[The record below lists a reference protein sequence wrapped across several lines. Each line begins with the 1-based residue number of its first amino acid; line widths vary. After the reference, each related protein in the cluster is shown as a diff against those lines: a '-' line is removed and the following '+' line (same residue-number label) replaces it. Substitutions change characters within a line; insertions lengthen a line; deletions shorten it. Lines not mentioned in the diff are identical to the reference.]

1 MKNILITGGCGF
13 IGRNLC
19 NKLLENPTVKIRIM
33 DNLSVPGHEA
43 FIKYLEKSHF
53 NIEWDKR
60 LSVLNHDIRNLDGMH
75 KIFEGVTHV
84 VHLAANT
91 GVQPS
96 IADPQFDCQNN
107 VIGTQN
113 CLQASVD
120 TNVKRFIFASSGAPL
135 GNQLPPLHEEMVA
148 RPVSPYGASKL
159 AGEAYLNAYYHSFGL
174 NSTALRFS
182 NVYGPGSNTKDSVIA
197 KFIKLILNGESIEIY
212 GDGSQTRDFIYV
224 EDLVDAIVMSLDL
237 TLPGSELFQ
246 IATNQETSV
255 SDLITLLKNKFKSHG
270 IIMKS
275 ILRQDL
281 PKGDVARNYSDTNK
295 ALKLLK
301 WKALT
306 SLDNGLDNTIK
317 YFINGAKF
325 NVKDPNSR
333 G

>member
-19 NKLLENPTVKIRIM
+19 NKLLENPTVKIRII
-33 DNLSVPGHEA
+33 DNLSVPGHEI
-43 FIKYLEKSHF
+43 FSKYLEKNNF
-53 NIEWDKR
+53 NVEWRNR
-60 LSVLNHDIRNLDGMH
+60 LTVYNQDIRNLDGMY

-96 IADPQFDCQNN
+96 IVDPRFDCETNI
-107 VIGTQN
+107 IGTQN
-113 CLQASVD
+113 CLQASAEN
-120 TNVKRFIFASSGAPL
+120 NVEKFVFASSGAPL
-135 GNQLPPLHEEMVA
+135 GNQIPPLHEEMVA

-182 NVYGPGSNTKDSVIA
+182 NVYGPGSDTKASVIA
-197 KFIKLILNGESIEIY
+197 KFIKLILNDQPIEVY

-224 EDLVDAIVMSLDL
+224 EDLVEAIVLSLDVD
-237 TLPGSELFQ
+237 LPGSELFQ
-246 IATNQETSV
+246 IATNVETSI
-255 SDLITLLKNKFKSHG
+255 SDLIRLFQDKFEAHG
-270 IIMKS
+270 IK
-275 ILRQDL
+275 LRGALQKEL
-281 PKGDVARNYSDTNK
+281 PKGDVARNYSDTSK
-295 ALKLLK
+295 ARKLLN
-301 WKALT
+301 WQAST
-306 SLDNGLDNTIK
+306 SLGKGLNHTIE

-325 NVKDPNSR
+325 YVKNTNSR